1 MDHCDGWLDITKKIF
16 PGRNYHKILIDF
28 EKIQASVSLMNF
40 MKQSGR
46 PTDEVNMFIAEINR
60 MGVDPQEVRKIYET
74 IFLYIPCLIV
84 CNSRSRPELVQSH
97 QVNTDDSYRG
107 A

>member
-1 MDHCDGWLDITKKIF
+1 MDHCDGWLDITTKIF

-28 EKIQASVSLMNF
+28 EKINASVSLMNF

-60 MGVDPQEVRKIYET
+60 MGVDPLEVRKIYET
-74 IFLYIPCLIV
+74 ILSIYSLF
-84 CNSRSRPELVQSH
+84 
-97 QVNTDDSYRG
+97 DSLQFKK
-107 A
+107 